1 MKLKKGDRFRNYIG
15 ELCFVCYMYKD
26 VIKLSYITKNPWIE
40 VYDKNEFISD
50 VENNRFFP
58 EPKIKITRLNIAEH
72 LVEYQLNMIGKTT
85 EEAKKDDMW
94 YLNWTFTQRQYD
106 LFRGYAIPLIK
117 KVFKCNTK
125 KAEET
130 FSWFNLQFGLRLK
143 N

>member
-26 VIKLSYITKNPWIE
+26 VIKLSYITENPWIE
-40 VYDKNEFISD
+40 VHDKNEFISD

>member
-15 ELCFVCYMYKD
+15 ELCFICYMYKD
-26 VIKLSYITKNPWIE
+26 VVKLSYIAKTPWIE

-50 VENNRFFP
+50 VDNNRFFP
-58 EPKIKITRLNIAEH
+58 EPNIKITRLNIAEH

-143 N
+143 D

>member
-26 VIKLSYITKNPWIE
+26 VIKLSYITENPWIE

-94 YLNWTFTQRQYD
+94 YFNWTFTQRQYD